1 MIVKCH
7 ACGQNA
13 GVGTE
18 AGNTLARYEPHI
30 GGNNNGEPFRC
41 IQSGMLIPRG
51 TAALKSVAE
60 QIDGMVFE
68 ALSRTAGS
76 YGGTGNKYHRVI
88 HGLRMYHPEP
98 ASVTIDV
105 YSVIAAFKVESP
117 GLQHCAKKV
126 LCGGLRDKGTFL
138 QDLYEARDA
147 LARAIED
154 AERDDPSKAGKPCD
168 TTDRGSAT

>member
-13 GVGTE
+13 GVTTGP
-18 AGNTLARYEPHI
+18 GNTCPRYAEHH
-30 GGNNNGEPFRC
+30 GGVVGDGPFRC
-41 IQSGMLIPRG
+41 LQSKMLIPVG
-51 TAALKSVAE
+51 SDAMKAVAAQLDAAVVAE
-60 QIDGMVFE
+60 IVAE
-68 ALSRTAGS
+68 WT

-88 HGLRMYHPEP
+88 HGLKKYHPDG

-105 YSVIAAFKVESP
+105 YSCITAFRVTSP
-117 GLQHCAKKV
+117 GLQHCIKKV

-154 AERDDPSKAGKPCD
+154 AERDTSKAGKPCD
-168 TTDRGSAT
+168 STDRGSVT